1 MDQLELN
8 LEMQQSGIARY
19 RRKVE
24 SAKRREKESE
34 APYGQRLLRGT
45 LPQVIDE
52 LQNRI
57 KYHKKNPAAVP
68 KWLPLI
74 WDMQP
79 EVISLIAMKTMLDG
93 VCRKHPLTN
102 TAIRVATNIEDE
114 ARYIRLK
121 EEYPDVFKFAKK
133 DVEKWSDRT
142 YRRIREAFLR
152 HEQGE
157 SKKGNIE
164 PWKVW
169 TRREKIAMGTWLLEL
184 IRTTTN
190 LVTFVILGKNTKTRW
205 FITASDDLF
214 QWIAD
219 YNQNQELL
227 KPLWLPMVET
237 PAPWKGLWQGGY
249 KDVDLQP
256 LTFIKSN
263 DMEYMRELDTSS
275 FQPVI
280 DSVNHVQETPWT
292 VNDKVLK
299 IARWAWDND
308 REIGEMCRR
317 TDYELPPFDPTAEGD
332 PDRKRELGRKSGV
345 LRSLNISLRSQ
356 RLQIIKT
363 LWLGDKYAGKHFYF
377 PHQIDF
383 RGRMYPVPYYLSP
396 QGTDLS
402 KSLLLFSES
411 ETIWNPETD
420 ARWLAIHGANCYGMD
435 KVTFD
440 ERVKWVNDRRQ
451 EIFEV
456 CKDPK
461 VNDWWTGADEP
472 WQFLAFC
479 FEWGELLSMGGRGF
493 KTRLP
498 VAMDAS
504 NNGIQLLSLLGRD
517 EIGGRATNVSAT
529 DAPADLY
536 QFVADQVSEELKKKA
551 KKGDH
556 IATEWLK
563 LGITRKLTKRPVMVK
578 PYGGTRQ
585 SCRDYVHDW
594 FRDMCL
600 ERDIDPFGSETTTA
614 VSQLSMVV
622 WKAMDECLSRP
633 NAVMAWLQQCARLLA
648 REGKA
653 IEWTTPLGFK
663 VRQKYLN
670 AKSARINTMLGDK
683 LSFVRWREPLNELDS
698 KRQANG
704 ISPNFVHSLDA
715 TIAHKTTNEA
725 KKLGIRSLAMVHD
738 SFATHSTNS
747 EALSGIIRR
756 ETANTFNEDLLL
768 KFKDEV
774 QTQTKEELPDL
785 PPYGTLDP
793 LEVLGSDYF
802 FA

>member
-1 MDQLELN
+1 M
-8 LEMQQSGIARY
+8 
-19 RRKVE
+19 K
-24 SAKRREKESE
+24 
-34 APYGQRLLRGT
+34 
-45 LPQVIDE
+45 
-52 LQNRI
+52 
-57 KYHKKNPAAVP
+57 
-68 KWLPLI
+68 
-74 WDMQP
+74 P

-93 VCRKHPLTN
+93 ICRKHPLTN

-114 ARYIRLK
+114 ARYIRMK

-157 SKKGNIE
+157 AKKGNIE

-169 TRREKIAMGTWLLEL
+169 TRKEKILMGTWLLEL
-184 IRTTTN
+184 IRTVTN
-190 LVTFVILGKNTKTRW
+190 LVTFVMLGHKNKTRW
-205 FITASDDLF
+205 VITASDDLF

-219 YNQNQELL
+219 YNQSQELL
-227 KPLWLPMVET
+227 QPLWLPMVET
-237 PAPWKGLWQGGY
+237 PAHWKGLWQGGY

-263 DMEYMRELDTSS
+263 DMEYMRELDTSN

-280 DSVNHVQETPWT
+280 DSVNHVQDTPWT

-332 PDRKRELGRKSGV
+332 SERKRELGRKSGV

-396 QGTDLS
+396 QGTDLA

-529 DAPADLY
+529 EAPADLY
-536 QFVADQVSEELKKKA
+536 QFVADQVTEELKKKA

-585 SCRDYVHDW
+585 SCRDYVHEW
-594 FRDMCL
+594 FRDLCL
-600 ERDIDPFGSETTTA
+600 ERDIDPFGGETTPA

-663 VRQKYLN
+663 VRQKYFN
-670 AKSARINTMLGDK
+670 TKGSQIETMLGDRI
-683 LSFVRWREPLNELDS
+683 SFVRWHQPLNELNR

-704 ISPNFVHSLDA
+704 ISPNYVHSLDA

-725 KKLGIRSLAMVHD
+725 KKMGIRSLAMVHD